1 MFQESVTFKDVAVDI
16 TQEDWELMRPVQ
28 KELYKTVTLQNYWN
42 MVSLGERLSV
52 PPNHTHARVCLS
64 SALKSGL
71 GLEVNML
78 ICSGTETANFCSLF
92 PDERFQSE
100 RSSGTT
106 MHGPP
111 RPPPHALP
119 SACLPH
125 SLCTRILQGGGRFL
139 SLLQKGSDLI
149 HEIVS
154 ESFFSCKRSVLMGK
168 KKSVNK
174 SRMTVYL
181 QGKTHFVPPG
191 QDLQYIDQLWS
202 PCWKNHGWY

>member
-1 MFQESVTFKDVAVDI
+1 MTFKDVAVDI

-42 MVSLGERLSV
+42 MVSLGEHLFV

-100 RSSGTT
+100 RSSGST

-119 SACLPH
+119 GACLPH
-125 SLCTRILQGGGRFL
+125 SLCTPSSRVVGDFCPCSKRAVTSFMRSCLNRSFPVRGL
-139 SLLQKGSDLI
+139 SSWVRRSQLI
-149 HEIVS
+149 QVE
-154 ESFFSCKRSVLMGK
+154 
-168 KKSVNK
+168 
-174 SRMTVYL
+174 
-181 QGKTHFVPPG
+181 
-191 QDLQYIDQLWS
+191 
-202 PCWKNHGWY
+202 

>member
-1 MFQESVTFKDVAVDI
+1 MFQESMTFKDVAVDI

-42 MVSLGERLSV
+42 MVSLGERLFV

-100 RSSGTT
+100 RSSGST

-119 SACLPH
+119 GACLPH
-125 SLCTRILQGGGRFL
+125 SLCTPSSRVVGDFCPCSKRAVTSFMRSCLNRSFPVRGL
-139 SLLQKGSDLI
+139 SSWVRRSQLI
-149 HEIVS
+149 KVE
-154 ESFFSCKRSVLMGK
+154 
-168 KKSVNK
+168 
-174 SRMTVYL
+174 
-181 QGKTHFVPPG
+181 
-191 QDLQYIDQLWS
+191 
-202 PCWKNHGWY
+202 

>member
-1 MFQESVTFKDVAVDI
+1 MFQESMTFKDVAVDI

-42 MVSLGERLSV
+42 MVSLGECLSV
-52 PPNHTHARVCLS
+52 PRNHTHIRVCLS

-92 PDERFQSE
+92 QDERFQSE

-111 RPPPHALP
+111 GPPPHALP

-139 SLLQKGSDLI
+139 SLLQKSSDLI

-154 ESFFSCKRSVLMGK
+154 VNRSFPVRGLSSWVRRS
-168 KKSVNK
+168 
-174 SRMTVYL
+174 
-181 QGKTHFVPPG
+181 
-191 QDLQYIDQLWS
+191 QLI
-202 PCWKNHGWY
+202 KVE